1 LSIRKEPKRYGA
13 RGLII
18 AFYST
23 CLRGDFFSVVKKW
36 KRGTE
41 VKSEKD
47 TPFST
52 LFRSKCNV
60 PLGALMKHLYG
71 ILFLFGKATTGA

>member
-1 LSIRKEPKRYGA
+1 M
-13 RGLII
+13 I

-23 CLRGDFFSVVKKW
+23 CLRGEFFSVVKNW

-47 TPFST
+47 APFST

-60 PLGALMKHLYG
+60 PLGALMKRLSR